1 MKQERVHASLMFNQ
15 YHDVQISLLQVL
27 LGIYKDD
34 TILGQIQRKQWF
46 LMMGCAKNAR
56 NAIVTPQKKFC
67 KSFPCTWS
75 IKIFYKACKLL

>member
-34 TILGQIQRKQWF
+34 TILGKIQGKQWF
-46 LMMGCAKNAR
+46 LIMGCAKNSR
-56 NAIVTPQKKFC
+56 NATVTPQKNFARA
-67 KSFPCTWS
+67 SPVHG
-75 IKIFYKACKLL
+75 A

>member
-34 TILGQIQRKQWF
+34 TILGQIQGKQWF
-46 LMMGCAKNAR
+46 LIMGRAKNSR
-56 NAIVTPQKKFC
+56 NATVTP
-67 KSFPCTWS
+67 
-75 IKIFYKACKLL
+75 